1 MRKSI
6 QVEATTKQMTKGVGL
21 FDGVL
26 MVNNQLI
33 WRNPDLQHLSGFV
46 VQIFSPPSA
55 TNPKKLSKELGGKE

>member
-26 MVNNQLI
+26 MVNN
-33 WRNPDLQHLSGFV
+33 
-46 VQIFSPPSA
+46 
-55 TNPKKLSKELGGKE
+55 